1 MIWRQNRNVYSETYL
16 LRSGDFPCWNLQSNF
31 VRFEGKEKTKIY
43 WDLGYSPFFL
53 TQNNYRKGLEGPKRG
68 FILTFYP
75 LLPEK
80 NHKART
86 FQTVHSVFIKLIR
99 KVHSCGRNQ
108 NNLITCNI
116 NNLLI
121 IILHFFLTR
130 YGQTCSNRTCVD
142 NKSEL
147 CTYCIICRLFYSI
160 SSLVR
165 QMSSKTSWLPTARML
180 WETCPHTV
188 QDKLLEEKK
197 G

>member
-1 MIWRQNRNVYSETYL
+1 
-16 LRSGDFPCWNLQSNF
+16 
-31 VRFEGKEKTKIY
+31 
-43 WDLGYSPFFL
+43 
-53 TQNNYRKGLEGPKRG
+53 LEGPKWG

-80 NHKART
+80 NHKPRT
-86 FQTVHSVFIKLIR
+86 FQTLHSVFIKLIR
-99 KVHSCGRNQ
+99 KVPDSRGRNQ

-130 YGQTCSNRTCVD
+130 YGQTCSNRRYVNT
-142 NKSEL
+142 KSEL

-165 QMSSKTSWLPTARML
+165 QMSSKISWLPTARML

-197 G
+197 AKQKCRNTENLTPTQLKDYIDGVTSNKI

>member
-1 MIWRQNRNVYSETYL
+1 MGFHSYL
-16 LRSGDFPCWNLQSNF
+16 LPSIAREESQS
-31 VRFEGKEKTKIY
+31 
-43 WDLGYSPFFL
+43 
-53 TQNNYRKGLEGPKRG
+53 QNISDSA
-68 FILTFYP
+68 F
-75 LLPEK
+75 
-80 NHKART
+80 
-86 FQTVHSVFIKLIR
+86 SFIKLIR

-130 YGQTCSNRTCVD
+130 YGQTCSNRTCVG

-165 QMSSKTSWLPTARML
+165 QTSSKTSWLPTARML